1 MKCCVNPFAQISP
14 TRNLHFKKKAC
25 IHLRKKFEFICV
37 YSTSICRLK
46 TSRASPPADEQDTK
60 TEVQQSHDA
69 LRVSPG
75 PEREVL
81 STIQC
86 PRPQYSAPF
95 RTGERPH
102 TIKCTRTATRLSS
115 LEHIAT
121 YTNTHTHTHIHTKI
135 MHILD
140 HVVFVK
146 YRYSSR
152 YESWMEM
159 LRLGLRKHACMALAA
174 IGRLTIPH
182 PSLLAQYNLFFFFF
196 SDYEK
201 TNMLDY
207 FVSLKYKKTKLLK
220 YLIWTFLVHR
230 LYIQY

>member
-1 MKCCVNPFAQISP
+1 M
-14 TRNLHFKKKAC
+14 
-25 IHLRKKFEFICV
+25 FI
-37 YSTSICRLK
+37 
-46 TSRASPPADEQDTK
+46 PPASVDWRPAER
-60 TEVQQSHDA
+60 VRQQMNKIPKLRCSNPTMHWESVPA
-69 LRVSPG
+69 LS
-75 PEREVL
+75 ERFL
-81 STIQC
+81 APSNASD
-86 PRPQYSAPF
+86 PQYSAPF

-102 TIKCTRTATRLSS
+102 TIKCTRTATCLSS

-121 YTNTHTHTHIHTKI
+121 YTNTHTKI

-174 IGRLTIPH
+174 NRTFNNTTSISSCTIQ
-182 PSLLAQYNLFFFFF
+182 SFFFFF

-207 FVSLKYKKTKLLK
+207 FVSLKYKKTKEMLQKLVK

-230 LYIQY
+230 LYIQ